1 MSVEKL
7 INDWKNKIFKP
18 VYLLHGEEDYFIDQV
33 IDYAE
38 KNILTESESSFNLT
52 VFYGKDAD
60 WINVVNACKRYPMFS
75 ELQVVIIK
83 EAQMMNNIDKLELYM
98 ESPLSSTIFVIGH
111 KYKTYDKRTKLYKLI
126 EKKGEVFLSL
136 KINDEKVHDLIY
148 SITKKHHFNISE
160 KAVLLMQQNIG
171 NNLSRIVTEIE
182 KLLINLKDKNTIDED
197 DVEKYIG
204 ISKEYNV
211 FELQETIAKRDLLG
225 SLKIINYFASNPK
238 ASPIHAT
245 LPALYAFF
253 SKVYSVYG
261 LSDKSESA
269 IKPIFYNNYYSTKQG
284 MTAMKNYGYAGVE
297 RVILLLQ
304 HYNLKSLGVGDTG
317 SEDAMLMREMVVKMM
332 LKD

>member
-1 MSVEKL
+1 MSVDKI
-7 INDWKNKIFKP
+7 INDWKKKIFKP
-18 VYLLHGEEDYFIDQV
+18 VYLIHGDEDYFIDQV
-33 IDYAE
+33 IDFAE
-38 KNILTESESSFNLT
+38 KNILSESESSFNLS

-83 EAQMMNNIDKLELYM
+83 EAQMMSSIDKLEAYV
-98 ESPLSSTIFVIGH
+98 ESPLSSTIFIIGH
-111 KYKTYDKRTKLYKLI
+111 KNKTYDKRTKLFKLI
-126 EKKGEVFLSL
+126 EKKGEIILSQ
-136 KINDEKVHDLIY
+136 KINDDKVHDFIF
-148 SITKKHHFNISE
+148 SITKKHQFNISE
-160 KAVLLMQQNIG
+160 KAVLLIQQNIG

-182 KLLINLKDKNTIDED
+182 KLLINLKEKNTIDED
-197 DVEKYIG
+197 DVEKYVG

-211 FELQETIAKRDLLG
+211 FELQEAIAKKDLLG

-238 ASPIHAT
+238 ASSIHAA

-261 LSDKSESA
+261 LSDKSESG
-269 IKPIFYNNYYSTKQG
+269 IRPIFYNNYYSTKQG
-284 MTAMKNYGYAGVE
+284 MNAMKNYGYAGVE

-304 HYNLKSLGVGDTG
+304 HYNLKSLGVGDSG
-317 SEDAMLMREMVVKMM
+317 SEDAMLMREMVVKIM

>member
-1 MSVEKL
+1 MSADKI
-7 INDWKNKIFKP
+7 INDWKKKIFKP
-18 VYLLHGEEDYFIDQV
+18 MYLLHGEEDYFIDQV

-38 KNILTESESSFNLT
+38 KNILSESESSFNLT

-60 WINVVNACKRYPMFS
+60 WINVVNTCKRYPMFS
-75 ELQVVIIK
+75 ELQVVILK
-83 EAQMMNNIDKLELYM
+83 EAQMMNSIEKLESYL
-98 ESPLSSTIFVIGH
+98 ESPLASTIFIIGH
-111 KYKTYDKRTKLYKLI
+111 KNKTYDKRTKVYKLI
-126 EKKGEVFLSL
+126 EKKGEIFLSQ
-136 KINDEKVHDLIY
+136 KISDDKVHDLIY
-148 SITKKHHFNISE
+148 SFIQKNQFNISE

-197 DVEKYIG
+197 NVEKYVG

-211 FELQETIAKRDLLG
+211 FELQETIAQKDLLG

-245 LPALYAFF
+245 IPALYAFF

-261 LSDKSESA
+261 LSDKSEA
-269 IKPIFYNNYYSTKQG
+269 GIKPIFYNNYYSTKQG

-304 HYNLKSLGVGDTG
+304 HYNLKSLGVGDSG